1 MRFVFILSRIPI
13 CSDFIHMIRMEIHY
27 IWRKREKKH
36 RLKLITNHFLTISRW
51 NQSHCFRLYNKIWF
65 KPPIP
70 STPTYTRTGDS
81 WMNQNWTFQIWKFP
95 LKPSMSFQC
104 IPFQCFV
111 NDNVI
116 IEIIFQ
122 MEICI
127 YQSIVLIYLG
137 LLISKLPPAANFKW
151 FIYSVLDVKSI
162 RYTIS
167 YENVSEVCHDY
178 FAYQL

>member
-1 MRFVFILSRIPI
+1 
-13 CSDFIHMIRMEIHY
+13 
-27 IWRKREKKH
+27 
-36 RLKLITNHFLTISRW
+36 
-51 NQSHCFRLYNKIWF
+51 
-65 KPPIP
+65 
-70 STPTYTRTGDS
+70 
-81 WMNQNWTFQIWKFP
+81 
-95 LKPSMSFQC
+95 MS
-104 IPFQCFV
+104 FQCFV